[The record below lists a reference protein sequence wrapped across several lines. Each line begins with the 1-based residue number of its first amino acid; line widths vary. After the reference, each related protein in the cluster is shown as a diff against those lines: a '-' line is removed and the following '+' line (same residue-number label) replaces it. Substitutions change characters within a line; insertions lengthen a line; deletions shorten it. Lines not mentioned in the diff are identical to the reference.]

1 MLFCFLKGMSQIFIF
16 CYKNVLQFDS
26 QEALE
31 KEGGGNS
38 TETDGDGEKK
48 DDAWAKL
55 GDTISNFFGGQSA
68 FKYVN

>member
-1 MLFCFLKGMSQIFIF
+1 MFFERNVANFHFF

-55 GDTISNFFGGQSA
+55 GDTISNFFGG
-68 FKYVN
+68 